1 MKIFIDT
8 SAFIAHLIKQ
18 EIDHDEVLAKYNLY
32 RNQKAIFLT
41 SNYVIDELLTW
52 FVSHQNKISTQ
63 KLVNFLEKLT
73 QSKELRVL
81 YIDQTTDSRAQAILL
96 KFFEHKISFTDAT
109 TYVLYKDFKIDEIF
123 TLDRNFKRMRLTTS
137 F

>member
-1 MKIFIDT
+1 VKIFIDT

>member
-8 SAFIAHLIKQ
+8 SAFIAYFIKQ
-18 EIDHDEVLAKYNLY
+18 ETFHDETVTKYRFY
-32 RNQKAIFLT
+32 RQSKAILST

-52 FVSHQNKISTQ
+52 FASHQNKTYTQ
-63 KLVNFLEKLT
+63 KLISSVEEMA
-73 QSKELRVL
+73 QSGELKIL
-81 YIDQTTDSRAQAILL
+81 YIDEVIDKRAHELLL

-109 TYVLYKDFKIDEIF
+109 TCVLYKDFAIDEIF
-123 TLDRNFKRMRLTTS
+123 TLDRDFKKMRLATS